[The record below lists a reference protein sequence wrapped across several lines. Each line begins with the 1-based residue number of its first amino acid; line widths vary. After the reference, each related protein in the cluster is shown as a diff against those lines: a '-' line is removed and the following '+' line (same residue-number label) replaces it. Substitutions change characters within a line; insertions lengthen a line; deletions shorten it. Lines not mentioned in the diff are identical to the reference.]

1 MARQKQNRPKGKVDR
16 KGKKKP
22 GFAMRSLAL
31 IGDVITRHPSVAG
44 GGAAFAV
51 ILSFV
56 GANALWYQPGAHPAP
71 FLSTRADFEPR
82 PQPSTET
89 AAPIRQILEQGSS
102 DGAPE
107 AVSSET
113 RQAQGERT
121 IEDILTPV
129 PATRVQTVTIR
140 ESDDTRTASIPVPS
154 TSAAVSSST
163 SAQIPDRELVAA
175 LQRELARLGLYGGD
189 VDGLTGPMTEAALAA
204 YAERTQLDGAPE
216 PSERLL
222 ERLKAADF
230 AGAAPATETRPSPA
244 SRQEGNVIPASL
256 RPSDDRIGLPRSYVP
271 PADIP
276 NVTEPAAEPSDL
288 VRDIQQGLVNIAY
301 SDVTVDG
308 VAGPETKAAIR
319 DFQSHYRLSETGE
332 PSAAV
337 LEKLQEIGAI

>member
-1 MARQKQNRPKGKVDR
+1 
-16 KGKKKP
+16 
-22 GFAMRSLAL
+22 MRGLAL

-82 PQPSTET
+82 PQPPIET
-89 AAPIRQILEQGSS
+89 AAPVRQILDQGSA
-102 DGAPE
+102 DGA
-107 AVSSET
+107 ADASTSGTQQAET
-113 RQAQGERT
+113 QQT

-129 PATRVQTVTIR
+129 PATRVQTVSIR

-154 TSAAVSSST
+154 ASSAGSSSV
-163 SAQIPDRELVAA
+163 SAQGPDRELIAA

-189 VDGLTGPMTEAALAA
+189 VDGLSGPMTEAALAN
-204 YAERTQLDGAPE
+204 YAKRTQLDTAPE

-222 ERLKAADF
+222 ERLKTADL
-230 AGAAPATETRPSPA
+230 AGAAATAPIAEQRSTA
-244 SRQEGNVIPASL
+244 QAEQQGHVIPASL
-256 RPSDDRIGLPRSYVP
+256 RPSSDRIGLPRSYVP
-271 PADIP
+271 PAEIP
-276 NVTEPAAEPSDL
+276 NVTEPAAAPSEL

-308 VAGPETKAAIR
+308 IAGPETKAAIR
-319 DFQSHYRLSETGE
+319 DFQSHYRLTDTGE